1 MHDGVTL
8 ADDETLR
15 FYADNAAAYASH
27 RTGPSGE
34 QLDAFIA
41 ALPPGARVLELGCGN
56 GMDAHFML
64 ARGFDVDA
72 TDGTPEL
79 VAEAQARIGSR
90 ARTMR
95 FNEPDAVN
103 AYDGVWACASLLH
116 APADKLPE
124 ILAAIRVALR
134 PGGVFVASFKAGNGE
149 GRDGMGRY
157 FNYPEAD
164 QLETV
169 YRQAGWTD
177 LSLKTAMGSGFDALP
192 TRWLWMTASKPS

>member
-1 MHDGVTL
+1 
-8 ADDETLR
+8 
-15 FYADNAAAYASH
+15 
-27 RTGPSGE
+27 
-34 QLDAFIA
+34 
-41 ALPPGARVLELGCGN
+41 
-56 GMDAHFML
+56 
-64 ARGFDVDA
+64 
-72 TDGTPEL
+72 
-79 VAEAQARIGSR
+79 
-90 ARTMR
+90 MR

-116 APADKLPE
+116 APADNLPE

-134 PGGVFVASFKAGNGE
+134 PGGVSVASFKAGNGE